1 VRKPG
6 KTDRQFVLIVDD
18 DELVR
23 WSAAEGLKES
33 GYSVEVA
40 ANAREALHRCP
51 NAAAALLDHDLPDV
65 DGLALADTLRRR
77 HPRCA
82 IVLMTADPSP
92 ELRRRARERGV
103 VQVLGKPFSL
113 EDLVDAIRDAQER
126 TLGSPTPPLGLAAG
140 ADGEPGN
147 GSWQTEAPHR

>member
-6 KTDRQFVLIVDD
+6 TSDRQLVLIVDD

-40 ANAREALHRCP
+40 ANAPEALQRCAD
-51 NAAAALLDHDLPDV
+51 AAVALLDHDLPDV

-82 IVLMTADPSP
+82 VVLMTADLTP
-92 ELRRRARERGV
+92 ELRREAGERGV
-103 VQVLGKPFSL
+103 VGVLEKPFSL
-113 EDLVDAIRDAQER
+113 EDLVDAIRGA
-126 TLGSPTPPLGLAAG
+126 LGHSPASPSPPVG
-140 ADGEPGN
+140 PG
-147 GSWQTEAPHR
+147 GRGDEGPWETGAPHGV